1 MNITFKALIKKLTF
15 KSLVSL
21 DKECIITLECN
32 QSDEVYKS
40 LISLHRADKEVEIS
54 IKELKD

>member
-1 MNITFKALIKKLTF
+1 MNITLKALIKKLTF
-15 KSLVSL
+15 KSLMSL

-40 LISLHRADKEVEIS
+40 LISLHRADKEVEVRIT
-54 IKELKD
+54 ELKD